1 MILPIDEL
9 GFNSLTWACAQMSN
23 VELIENSICP
33 NLFYNQFG
41 ALDQYNPCFQ
51 PEHFPRP
58 VDFGNA
64 VIRTYYDGEVS
75 YYGIQLKG
83 SREFCSEEFNVAV
96 IANLLY
102 LEYGD
107 LIYIPRKIAAHDG
120 IF

>member
-9 GFNSLTWACAQMSN
+9 GFNSLTWACAQMAN
-23 VELIENSICP
+23 VELIENPICS

-51 PEHFPRP
+51 HEHFPRP
-58 VDFGNA
+58 VDFGGA
-64 VIRTYYDGEVS
+64 VLRTYHDGQVQ
-75 YYGIQLKG
+75 YYGIRLKG
-83 SREFCSEEFNVAV
+83 SREFFSEEFNAAV

-107 LIYIPRKIAAHDG
+107 LVFIPKNVAALDG